1 MTNAT
6 PGPGRLPSES
16 ATYREI
22 RDRLLREE
30 IALRDQ
36 RERVAA
42 LRRRLPLDTAFEDY
56 RLRDA
61 AHKDVALSDLFVRP
75 DRPLV
80 LYHYM
85 YGGAQRTPCP
95 MCTLILD
102 GLAGLGPHLDQ
113 VANFAVV
120 AAAEIDDFATWAG
133 ARGWRNLRLLSSKD
147 STLKR
152 DLGFEDA
159 EGGQLPGMTVVVRRG
174 DGLRH
179 AYSGSAVL
187 GDAGHRG
194 LDLFMPLWHLLD
206 LTPGGRGEWLPSLCY
221 D

>member
-120 AAAEIDDFATWAG
+120 AAAEIDDFAAWAG

-159 EGGQLPGMTVVVRRG
+159 EGSQLPGMTVVARRA

-187 GDAGHRG
+187 GDARHRG

-206 LTPGGRGEWLPSLCY
+206 LTPGGRGEWLPSLSY